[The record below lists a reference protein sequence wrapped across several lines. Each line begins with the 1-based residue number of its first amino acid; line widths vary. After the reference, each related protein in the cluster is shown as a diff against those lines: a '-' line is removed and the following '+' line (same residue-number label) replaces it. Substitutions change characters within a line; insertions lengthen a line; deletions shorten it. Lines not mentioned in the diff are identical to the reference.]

1 MPSLHTASELSGLG
15 EIILCSP
22 MPEPLIYTTSANT
35 VYLKGLWWG
44 FNASKA
50 VKVSSQLG
58 IRQRDPMCYMNQSSR
73 RDHRVLA
80 EVAAPEI
87 QLPH

>member
-44 FNASKA
+44 LNASKA

-58 IRQRDPMCYMNQSSR
+58 HPIEGPHVLHESILRKGRQDAS
-73 RDHRVLA
+73 
-80 EVAAPEI
+80 
-87 QLPH
+87 